1 MDDTIVFGLQLAL
14 AALVLML
21 LPVSYR
27 IVTGPT
33 QACRLQAID
42 AITML
47 LIGILIVLAVL
58 QEAGMMID
66 VALSLAAFG
75 FIGLLAISRYLI
87 QGKVF

>member
-1 MDDTIVFGLQLAL
+1 MDDTIVLGLQLAL
-14 AALVLML
+14 AVLVLLL
-21 LPVSYR
+21 LPVSWR
-27 IVTGPT
+27 IATGPT

-47 LIGILIVLAVL
+47 LIGILIVLGVL
-58 QEAGMMID
+58 QETGMMVD

-75 FIGLLAISRYLI
+75 FIGMLAIARYLI